1 VVAVCELKTEREDS
15 QFECKLVTCG
25 LDNAITIY
33 DIKSHAVKLKQKVEG
48 EANKNRLCAMLSFKS
63 STRTVTKTQYEY

>member
-33 DIKSHAVKLKQKVEG
+33 DIKSHAVKQK
-48 EANKNRLCAMLSFKS
+48 
-63 STRTVTKTQYEY
+63 